1 MNQQYSSGGPGHGP
15 NPGHQFG
22 QGNYPRQGNYPNQG
36 NYPGQSN
43 YAGQGN
49 YPQSTHQGQPP
60 KARPLG
66 PILMI
71 LGVVAAIVSLFLPW
85 NHHMEFVHGEGGLS
99 VEKKEAMNA
108 FDQILVNMDAGRSH
122 GLLMLI
128 AVLLAIACC
137 VVVVV
142 ASVMALSRPG
152 SGGTLALVG
161 AIVGLIATAGVF
173 LGYLGLGAA
182 HEAEFGMWIYA
193 ASFVPVLIGG
203 IGVAS
208 KKF

>member
-1 MNQQYSSGGPGHGP
+1 MNQQQPSGRPGQGPAT
-15 NPGHQFG
+15 GHQFG
-22 QGNYPRQGNYPNQG
+22 QGNHPTQGNHSTQG
-36 NYPGQSN
+36 NHPH
-43 YAGQGN
+43 
-49 YPQSTHQGQPP
+49 PHQGQPP

-85 NHHMEFVHGEGGLS
+85 NHHMELAHGDGGLT

-108 FDQILVNMDAGRSH
+108 FDQILVNMDAGRSY

-173 LGYLGLGAA
+173 LGYVGLGAV

-193 ASFVPVLIGG
+193 ASFVPVLIGA